1 MLAWDDPRALA
12 RYRNWLYLLIVV
24 GLLVAAGRY
33 VLQSSLPVRQVVVT
47 GKLSKV
53 SNEQLQF
60 VIKHKISGNA
70 LTLDLNQ
77 IQREFERLAWVK
89 QADVKRLWPDRL
101 EIAITERV
109 VLARWAAGG
118 LIDEN
123 GVWFDAHTD
132 EVLPVFDAPKGT
144 EKQVT
149 QMYRQLQ
156 PILNTMGEHLK
167 VVQLSDRN
175 AWQLTLQNDL
185 KIRLGRKETLSRLQ
199 RTEKVWKKYLKAQEN
214 DIEYIDLRYPDGFA
228 LKLRKSVIQ
237 EQ

>member
-1 MLAWDDPRALA
+1 MPAWDDPRALA
-12 RYRNWLYLLIVV
+12 RYRNWLYLFIVM

-70 LTLDLNQ
+70 LTLELNQ
-77 IQREFERLAWVK
+77 IQQEFERLAWVK

-101 EIAITERV
+101 EVVITERV
-109 VLARWAAGG
+109 ALARWSAGG

-123 GVWFDAHTD
+123 GVWFDAYTD
-132 EVLPVFDAPKGT
+132 EVLPVFDAPQGT
-144 EKQVT
+144 EKQIA

-156 PILNTMGEHLK
+156 PMLNNMGERLK
-167 VVQLSDRN
+167 VIQLSDRN

-185 KIRLGRKETLSRLQ
+185 TIRLGRKETMNRLQ